1 MGILILGGVI
11 VLVLFMGIVVFSLL
25 SMAQKGEQVYD
36 QMYRDEEIATP
47 VNPLDRPSPEP
58 LSPTSSG
65 KVQPQRDSSAS
76 MVVLLARRN
85 PKGFPLSGGLQG
97 SIRGK

>member
-1 MGILILGGVI
+1 MGILILGGMI

-36 QMYRDEEIATP
+36 QMYRGEEIATP
-47 VNPLDRPSPEP
+47 VNPLDQPTPAT

-65 KVQPQRDSSAS
+65 KVQPRRDLNAS
-76 MVVLLARRN
+76 TVVLLARRN
-85 PKGFPLSGGLQG
+85 PKSFPFSEGLQG
-97 SIRGK
+97 TIRGK